1 MSVYVYIYIYLYTYI
16 RSRENSSGAPTAVPV
31 AAVGAWSICKHWGA
45 ELGFWL
51 FVNANHSMNPAR
63 SAVEISCFVLR
74 SVEHSHV
81 APKVHKAS
89 SVMLVT
95 LVVHSVNCPHASSNS
110 ISREVEHP
118 VPPPF
123 QNSQGREKTPPCRAS
138 LRGCRWRRGLQEPPR
153 QAGKE
158 SEDSRASAVLQ
169 SALGP
174 LRMHRRPKN
183 PTCITVIS

>member
-1 MSVYVYIYIYLYTYI
+1 M
-16 RSRENSSGAPTAVPV
+16 PV

-123 QNSQGREKTPPCRAS
+123 QNSQGREKNSPVPCESSRLPLAAGAPGAAKASWQGVRRFKGLSSPPICFGTFEDAS
-138 LRGCRWRRGLQEPPR
+138 KAEKSDLHYSNLLSHEHRKHLKHIERLLGHSCLWR
-153 QAGKE
+153 
-158 SEDSRASAVLQ
+158 
-169 SALGP
+169 
-174 LRMHRRPKN
+174 
-183 PTCITVIS
+183 T